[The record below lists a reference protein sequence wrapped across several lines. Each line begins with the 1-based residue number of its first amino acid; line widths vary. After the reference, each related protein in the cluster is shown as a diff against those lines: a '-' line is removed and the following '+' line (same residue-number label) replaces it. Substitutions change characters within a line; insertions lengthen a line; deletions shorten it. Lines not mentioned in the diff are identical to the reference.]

1 VVATGGAVSA
11 LGGLVGTLTGNGT
24 VTNSHADGPVTGTS
38 GSTAVGGLVGSALS
52 GTVSVSYAT
61 GNVVGG
67 TQIGGL
73 IGSAQPAAANNVS
86 IADTYATGPVT
97 GTDRVGGLVGM
108 VAGKVTIATSYAN
121 GALTASPGARLGGI
135 AGDSAAV
142 GSVSPAFTSTL
153 FDSTTTGTATGVGA
167 HAGTPG
173 VTALTTAQL
182 QTQSS
187 FAGWSIDDQGATN
200 TMWRLYPGQ
209 APVLRHMLT
218 PAYYVGGAVKTY
230 DRRPF
235 LVTGPVSAGI
245 YALSS
250 LASWQQGYDLIFGA
264 GDKLTVNPAPLTAS
278 IIGAVTKAYD
288 ATAAAFLSASNY
300 VMSGVL
306 AGDTVQFIGP
316 LAGSFDSKN
325 VGTGKTVTVTG
336 ATLSGADAHNYALVS
351 AAVSAAIGTITPAV
365 LTASLTGDVSKVYD
379 ATTTAALA
387 PANYTLGGV
396 IGSDAVALNDP
407 STGRFDTKD
416 VGAGKSVEVGGLAL
430 SGADAGNYL
439 LSATAISGA
448 VGVIT
453 PAILTASLTGS
464 VSKIY
469 DATTTA
475 SVLPSNFSLS
485 GVLGS
490 DAVVLNA
497 PPAGT
502 YDNRNAGTGKT
513 VSVTGLTLNGADAG
527 NYGLASSALSGA
539 LGTIVPASLTL
550 IAGNAARPVGQ
561 ANPPLTYGLEGLL
574 GGDASTVLS
583 GVVLA
588 ANADIQSPAGTYG
601 IVSSGGNA
609 QNYVIAQRIDGTLTV
624 TQARSDVPGLRDT
637 LKGGSGPD
645 GTGSAAGASGAAV
658 LTTAD
663 AGVGATAA
671 IGEVVCLV
679 SNETV
684 NREHCS
690 IAGRGKSA
698 PLSNAPRTDRSSNDA
713 AAQPTTVQIP

>member
-1 VVATGGAVSA
+1 M
-11 LGGLVGTLTGNGT
+11 
-24 VTNSHADGPVTGTS
+24 
-38 GSTAVGGLVGSALS
+38 
-52 GTVSVSYAT
+52 
-61 GNVVGG
+61 
-67 TQIGGL
+67 
-73 IGSAQPAAANNVS
+73 S

-121 GALTASPGARLGGI
+121 GALTAPPGARLGGI
-135 AGDSAAV
+135 AGDITAV
-142 GSVSPAFTSTL
+142 GSVSPAFTSAV
-153 FDSTTTGTATGVGA
+153 FDSTMTGTATGVGA

-187 FAGWSIDDQGATN
+187 FAGWSINTQGATN
-200 TMWRLYPGQ
+200 TVWRLYPGQ

-278 IIGAVTKAYD
+278 MIGAVTKAYD
-288 ATAAAFLSASNY
+288 ATVAAVLSASNY

-306 AGDTVQFIGP
+306 SGDTVQFNGP
-316 LAGSFDSKN
+316 LTGSFDTKN
-325 VGTGKTVTVTG
+325 VGSGKTVTVTG

-351 AAVSAAIGTITPAV
+351 ATISAAIGTITPAV
-365 LTASLTGDVSKVYD
+365 LTASLTGAVSKVYD
-379 ATTTAALA
+379 ATTAATLA

-396 IGSDAVALNDP
+396 MGSDAVTLNNP
-407 STGRFDTKD
+407 STGRFDTKN
-416 VGAGKSVEVGGLAL
+416 VGTGKSVEVGGLAL
-430 SGADAGNYL
+430 SGVDAGNYL
-439 LSATAISGA
+439 LSATTITGA
-448 VGVIT
+448 VGAIT

-469 DATTTA
+469 DTTTA
-475 SVLPSNFSLS
+475 ASVSPSNYSLS
-485 GVLGS
+485 GVLDS

-502 YDNRNAGTGKT
+502 FDNRNAGTGKT
-513 VSVTGLTLNGADAG
+513 VSVTGLTLSGADAG

-539 LGTIVPASLTL
+539 VGTIIPAPLTL

-561 ANPPLTYGLEGLL
+561 ANPSLTYGLEGLL
-574 GGDASTVLS
+574 SGDAPTVLS
-583 GVVLA
+583 GVVLT
-588 ANADIQSPAGTYG
+588 ADADSQSPAGSYG
-601 IVSSGGNA
+601 IVSSGGIA

-624 TQARSDVPGLRDT
+624 TQAPSDVPGLRDT
-637 LKGGSGPD
+637 LKGSSGPD
-645 GTGSAAGASGAAV
+645 DAGSAAGASSAAV

-663 AGVGATAA
+663 AGVGITAA

-684 NREHCS
+684 NRDRCP
-690 IAGRGKSA
+690 IAGRGESA
-698 PLSNAPRTDRSSNDA
+698 PLSSLPRADRSSKDA
-713 AAQPTTVQIP
+713 SAQRAIVHIP